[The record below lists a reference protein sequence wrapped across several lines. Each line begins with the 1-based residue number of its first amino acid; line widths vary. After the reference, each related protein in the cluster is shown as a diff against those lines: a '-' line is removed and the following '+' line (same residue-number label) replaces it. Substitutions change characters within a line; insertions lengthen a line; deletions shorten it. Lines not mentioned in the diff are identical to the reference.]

1 MSIRNEVTAEGFVS
15 VLAATEAQLVLS
27 VSDAVTT
34 ATVGGVDLPVGPV
47 VLRVDSANNAHIV
60 TLAADHVVLGNALIV
75 VNVDSA
81 QSFVLQPP
89 SGGSILGGNPTVAV
103 GQAAWV
109 VCVDAT
115 AGASVWAKIK
125 G

>member
-1 MSIRNEVTAEGFVS
+1 MSIRNEVTAGGIITR
-15 VLAATEAQLVLS
+15 LATTEAQLVLS

-47 VLRVDSANNAHIV
+47 VLRVDSANNAHIAK
-60 TLAADHVVLGNALIV
+60 LAADHVVLGNTLV
-75 VNVDSA
+75 VANVDSG

-103 GQAAWV
+103 GQVAMV

-115 AGASVWAKIK
+115 AGASVWSKLK